1 MTKRPRRSPEQWL
14 ALIEQQQSSDL
25 SISAFC
31 QQQGIGSGSFY
42 KWKQR
47 WLEQNHFT
55 HSHQADA
62 FFDLTKL
69 NHPPTGTWNI
79 VLHLGNGIELQLS
92 NA

>member
-1 MTKRPRRSPEQWL
+1 MTKRPRRSP
-14 ALIEQQQSSDL
+14 
-25 SISAFC
+25 
-31 QQQGIGSGSFY
+31 
-42 KWKQR
+42 
-47 WLEQNHFT
+47 EQNHFT

-79 VLHLGNGIELQLS
+79 VLHLGNGMELQLS

>member
-25 SISAFC
+25 SISDFC
-31 QQQGIGSGSFY
+31 QQQGIGSASFY

-47 WLEQNHFT
+47 WLEQHHVTN
-55 HSHQADA
+55 SHQADA

-79 VLHLGNGIELQLS
+79 VLHLGHGMELQLS